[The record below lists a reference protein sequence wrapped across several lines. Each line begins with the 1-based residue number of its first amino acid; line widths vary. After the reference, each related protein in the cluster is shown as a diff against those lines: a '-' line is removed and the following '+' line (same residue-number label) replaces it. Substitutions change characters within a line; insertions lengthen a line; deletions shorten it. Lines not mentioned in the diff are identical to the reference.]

1 MHLKLRQLAV
11 HGDMKNAFSEL
22 ARLPLFAPNS
32 LVGIWANLWDNFPEE
47 FLDEIPESQWKP
59 VDLALCDPKFP
70 HLKSA
75 EFSDSSERPVK
86 NPHAFFERVLP
97 KQIWC
102 TLKCLIPCEY
112 PFDSSICGS
121 NVVFYVVFE

>member
-1 MHLKLRQLAV
+1 MYPCIISLSHCGVLKN
-11 HGDMKNAFSEL
+11 GFSEL

-97 KQIWC
+97 KSYERGILW
-102 TLKCLIPCEY
+102 L
-112 PFDSSICGS
+112 
-121 NVVFYVVFE
+121 